1 MRTAILILGGL
12 TALFSREIPMRLAP
26 EASVWFEPNHGQAG
40 GRTEWTARAAG
51 AWLFLTS
58 NEVVYALPPDVNF
71 DPKKTRGV
79 PSAKM
84 TNVYIRI
91 VGVG

>member
-1 MRTAILILGGL
+1 MKTAILILGV
-12 TALFSREIPMRLAP
+12 TALFSRETPTRLAP

-71 DPKKTRGV
+71 DPKRTRGV